1 MTQQVYQMARAAG
14 LNKQD
19 GSAIFQV
26 LERLAG
32 VGRGGSGG
40 GGA

>member
-1 MTQQVYQMARAAG
+1 MARAAG

-19 GSAIFQV
+19 GSAIVQV

-32 VGRGGSGG
+32 VHVARPTGSGG
-40 GGA
+40 GGT

>member
-1 MTQQVYQMARAAG
+1 MARAAG

-19 GSAIFQV
+19 GSAIIQV

-32 VGRGGSGG
+32 VHVAGSGGSGEG
-40 GGA
+40 GT